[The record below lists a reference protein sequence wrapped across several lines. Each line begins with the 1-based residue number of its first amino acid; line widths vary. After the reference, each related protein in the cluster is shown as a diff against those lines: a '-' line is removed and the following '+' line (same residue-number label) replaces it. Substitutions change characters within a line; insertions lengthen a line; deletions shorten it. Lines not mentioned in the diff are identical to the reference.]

1 MMHQYCWK
9 FSYTQRRLF
18 SPDEA
23 GILNR
28 TGSSCDTR
36 YNHSVINIHVP
47 EGSNSPPSTIF
58 VTMYGP
64 QYFCK

>member
-1 MMHQYCWK
+1 ME
-9 FSYTQRRLF
+9 

-47 EGSNSPPSTIF
+47 EGSKF
-58 VTMYGP
+58 
-64 QYFCK
+64 